1 MKALGKDAVTW
12 LTADDEMQGQRID
25 NLLARV
31 FKGVPRAHIYM
42 LLRSGQ
48 VRVNSGRVAATYRL
62 QSGDRLRLPPVRL
75 AKKQGPAEAQL
86 PQSQRDLE
94 RAILY
99 EDEHL
104 LAIDKPAGLAVH
116 GGSGISHGVIESM
129 RQLRPRQRFLELVHR
144 LDRDTS
150 GVLLLA
156 KKRAAL
162 VALHS
167 EIRNGTMRKFYQLLV
182 SGAWHPV
189 HEQVSV
195 PLERHVLASGDRRVT
210 VSPAGQPART
220 VFAFIRAAGD
230 FSLLE
235 AELLT
240 GRTHQIRVHAA
251 HRGHPIAG
259 DDKYG
264 DFELNRILSRHGLKR
279 MFLHAARVEVRHPAT
294 GVLLRFAAPLAP
306 ELAAFLRN
314 MPALATQRAR

>member
-1 MKALGKDAVTW
+1 MKGLGKDGVAW

-25 NLLARV
+25 NLLARLL
-31 FKGVPRAHIYM
+31 KGVPRAHIYR

-48 VRVNSGRVAATYRL
+48 VRVNSGRVDATYRMRA
-62 QSGDRLRLPPVRL
+62 GDRLRLPPVRV
-75 AKKQGPAEAQL
+75 AKTSNFTRQRPAAR
-86 PQSQRDLE
+86 PDLE
-94 RAILY
+94 RTIVY
-99 EDEHL
+99 EDEHI

-116 GGSGISHGVIESM
+116 GGSGVSHGVIESM
-129 RQLRPRQRFLELVHR
+129 RLLRPGQRFLELVHR

-162 VALHS
+162 LALHGQ
-167 EIRNGTMRKFYQLLV
+167 IRNGTMRKFYHLLV
-182 SGAWHPV
+182 NGAWHPTRS
-189 HEQVSV
+189 EIAL

-210 VSPAGQPART
+210 VSPGGQPART
-220 VFAFIRAAGD
+220 VFQWIRSVDG

-251 HRGHPIAG
+251 HCGHPIAG

-264 DFELNRILSRHGLKR
+264 DFERNKKLVRHGLKR
-279 MFLHAARVEVRHPAT
+279 MFLHAARVEVQHPAT
-294 GVLLRFAAPLAP
+294 GVTLRLTAPLAP
-306 ELAAFLRN
+306 DLTAFLE
-314 MPALATQRAR
+314 RAVKLPTTAAG

>member
-1 MKALGKDAVTW
+1 MKGLGKDGVAW
-12 LTADDEMQGQRID
+12 LTAGEEMHGQRID
-25 NLLARV
+25 NLLAKML
-31 FKGVPRAHIYM
+31 KGVPRAHIYR

-48 VRVNSGRVAATYRL
+48 VRVNSGRVDATYRL
-62 QSGDRLRLPPVRL
+62 RAGDRLRLPPVRV
-75 AKKQGPAEAQL
+75 AKTPRQAG
-86 PQSQRDLE
+86 QRPVRSLE
-94 RAILY
+94 GAIVY
-99 EDEHL
+99 EDEHI

-129 RQLRPRQRFLELVHR
+129 RLVRPGQRFLELVHR

-162 VALHS
+162 LGLHS
-167 EIRNGTMRKFYQLLV
+167 QIRDGTMRKFYNLLV
-182 SGAWHPV
+182 NGAWHPTRT
-189 HEQVSV
+189 EIAL

-210 VSPAGQPART
+210 VSPGGQPART
-220 VFAFIRAAGD
+220 VFQWIRSVGG

-251 HRGHPIAG
+251 HCGHPIAG

-264 DFELNRILSRHGLKR
+264 DFERNKMLARHGLKR

-294 GVLLRFAAPLAP
+294 GVTLRLTAPLAP
-306 ELAAFLRN
+306 DLRAFLERAA
-314 MPALATQRAR
+314 ALPMTMAG